1 MVIVCLNVQ
10 TQCWAWLKLATDNFS
25 TVLTRNLRN
34 PRDHAP
40 LNDVSSLRDF
50 FDNARALA
58 MKDACESR
66 VLKLHRLNRP

>member
-1 MVIVCLNVQ
+1 MFQDL
-10 TQCWAWLKLATDNFS
+10 L
-25 TVLTRNLRN
+25 TVEE
-34 PRDHAP
+34 AK